1 MVATVNASTSAGV
14 VITPDNSGVLAL
26 QSSSTTALTIDASQ
40 NSTFVGTASATK
52 LIPTGSSATGNG
64 LYLPAANSLGLS
76 TNGTNAVTIDSSQNT
91 TFVGNLNTATGK
103 KYQVNSK
110 TVNALAWV
118 NLNGSGVVQQ
128 SFNISSVTV
137 NATGDY
143 TLNFTTAL
151 SDTGYVV
158 SGTSSD
164 TATYGRLICVSE
176 STAPTTSLV
185 RVVSFSRAAG
195 TLAAGAY
202 MSFVIFGN

>member
-1 MVATVNASTSAGV
+1 MSLIAMQGGATGTGTVTLLAPVTNTNRTLTLPDATDTVAGIAATQTLTNKTLTTPVINSLSSASATALTLQSAG
-14 VITPDNSGVLAL
+14 
-26 QSSSTTALTIDASQ
+26 TTALTID
-40 NSTFVGTASATK
+40 
-52 LIPTGSSATGNG
+52 
-64 LYLPAANSLGLS
+64 
-76 TNGTNAVTIDSSQNT
+76 SSQNA
-91 TFVGNLNTATGK
+91 TFVGNINTATGK

-118 NLNGSGVVQQ
+118 NLNSSGVIQQ

-164 TATYGRLICVSE
+164 TPTYGRLICVSE

-185 RVVSFSRAAG
+185 RVVSFARGAG
-195 TLAAGAY
+195 TLAAGNH

>member
-1 MVATVNASTSAGV
+1 MVLGTLQCDKMSTG
-14 VITPDNSGVLAL
+14 ITNSGV
-26 QSSSTTALTIDASQ
+26 
-40 NSTFVGTASATK
+40 ATGARFN
-52 LIPTGSSATGNG
+52 PTGSSVTGNG
-64 LYLPAANSLGLS
+64 LYLPAANSLGFS

-118 NLNGSGVVQQ
+118 NINGSGVVQQ

-143 TLNFTTAL
+143 TLNFSTAL

-158 SGTSSD
+158 CGTSSD
-164 TATYGRLICVSE
+164 TPTYGRAICVSE
-176 STAPTTSLV
+176 STAPTTSAV
-185 RVVSFSRAAG
+185 RVVSFTRAAG
-195 TLAAGAY
+195 ALAAGAY